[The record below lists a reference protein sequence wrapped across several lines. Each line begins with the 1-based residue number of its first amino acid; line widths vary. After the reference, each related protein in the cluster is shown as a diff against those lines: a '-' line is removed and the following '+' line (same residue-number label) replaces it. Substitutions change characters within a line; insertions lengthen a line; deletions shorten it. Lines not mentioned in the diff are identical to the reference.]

1 MRGLLPRILL
11 LAVTVV
17 LGCSTSDSPTTNTG
31 LGFLNNNGNDCTQ
44 HTHLTVS
51 IDEPAP
57 PAAQLRIESCRVD
70 QDACMDLCV
79 YALTNLSQ
87 YPEWMGGVTPPQLF
101 GGGALPPGGQ
111 FPTNTT
117 PQFSPSLCKV
127 TFDGSTANAEIAIDT
142 PKFGPGCAVEAG
154 TADGSGSGAGGA
166 PSPGGL

>member
-11 LAVTVV
+11 LAVPVV
-17 LGCSTSDSPTTNTG
+17 IGCSTSDSPPTNTS
-31 LGFLNNNGNDCTQ
+31 LGFLNNNNSDCTQ

-79 YALTNLSQ
+79 FALDNLSK
-87 YPEWMGGVTPPQLF
+87 YPEWMGGVTPPSF
-101 GGGALPPGGQ
+101 GGGDILPPGGQ
-111 FPTNTT
+111 IPAS
-117 PQFSPSLCKV
+117 PQFQPSVCKV
-127 TFDGSTANAEIAIDT
+127 TFDGSTAHAEIAIDT